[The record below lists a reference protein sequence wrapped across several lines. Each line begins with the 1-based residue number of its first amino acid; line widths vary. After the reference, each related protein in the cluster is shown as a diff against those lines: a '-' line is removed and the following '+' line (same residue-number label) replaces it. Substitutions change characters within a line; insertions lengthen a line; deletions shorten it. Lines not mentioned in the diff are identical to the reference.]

1 MKIEFIS
8 SELLTAGS
16 AVPLALSYPV
26 KIEKRPTC
34 SPQWSDGRNGLQ
46 GNRTLT
52 ITLSYGVAL
61 KATMHLW

>member
-8 SELLTAGS
+8 SELLTVGS

-34 SPQWSDGRNGLQ
+34 SAQWSDGRNGLHDEQ
-46 GNRTLT
+46 NTHHHTFVRRRAEGNDA
-52 ITLSYGVAL
+52 SV
-61 KATMHLW
+61 